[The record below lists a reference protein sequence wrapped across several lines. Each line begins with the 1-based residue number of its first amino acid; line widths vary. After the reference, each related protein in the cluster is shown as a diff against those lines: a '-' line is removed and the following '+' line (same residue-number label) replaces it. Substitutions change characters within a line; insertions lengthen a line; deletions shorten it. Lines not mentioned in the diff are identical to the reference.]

1 MDRGLWICLQNCHL
15 SVSWMPTLERIVE
28 EMEPEKVHKDFRLWL
43 TSMPSPS
50 FPAQV
55 LQNGIKI
62 TLEPPKGLKGNLA
75 RSFAKINDTFIDECK
90 KPEEFR
96 KILLGLCLFHAVIQE
111 RRKFGPLGWNIRYG
125 FTDGDLMAGQKQ
137 LQMFLDE
144 YDVTPF
150 KVIRFLCSE
159 INYGGR
165 VTDDK
170 DRRLINN
177 LLYRF
182 CNEDVAN
189 MDGYSFS
196 DSGTYKVPA
205 MENIADCKNYIK
217 SLPLVPRPE
226 VFGLHDNADI
236 TSAIN

>member
-1 MDRGLWICLQNCHL
+1 MG
-15 SVSWMPTLERIVE
+15 
-28 EMEPEKVHKDFRLWL
+28 
-43 TSMPSPS
+43 
-50 FPAQV
+50 
-55 LQNGIKI
+55 
-62 TLEPPKGLKGNLA
+62 
-75 RSFAKINDTFIDECK
+75 
-90 KPEEFR
+90 
-96 KILLGLCLFHAVIQE
+96 
-111 RRKFGPLGWNIRYG
+111 
-125 FTDGDLMAGQKQ
+125 
-137 LQMFLDE
+137 
-144 YDVTPF
+144 TPF

-217 SLPLVPRPE
+217 SLPHELQGEHEHGAYPGVHKVQQPAA
-226 VFGLHDNADI
+226 GH
-236 TSAIN
+236 

>member
-1 MDRGLWICLQNCHL
+1 MADLLALATEMKFLKKFEAVSLGQGQGPKAERLLQNGMERGLWICLQNCHL

-75 RSFAKINDTFIDECK
+75 RSFAKINDTLIEECK

-137 LQMFLDE
+137 LQMF
-144 YDVTPF
+144 
-150 KVIRFLCSE
+150 
-159 INYGGR
+159 
-165 VTDDK
+165 
-170 DRRLINN
+170 
-177 LLYRF
+177 
-182 CNEDVAN
+182 

-217 SLPLVPRPE
+217 SLPP
-226 VFGLHDNADI
+226 
-236 TSAIN
+236 